1 MDVTDYLCI
10 DFIIFNDFFFLYP
23 TVLLIF
29 ALRLFM
35 TGFILL
41 FIIHLIFFFVTS
53 SLTRSLAVCNHTSLA
68 KESDNVL
75 LICV

>member
-1 MDVTDYLCI
+1 MDTMMDVTDYLCI

-41 FIIHLIFFFVTS
+41 FIIHLIFFCDIIIDQVIS
-53 SLTRSLAVCNHTSLA
+53 SL
-68 KESDNVL
+68 
-75 LICV
+75 

>member
-1 MDVTDYLCI
+1 M
-10 DFIIFNDFFFLYP
+10 IFFLFLYP

-41 FIIHLIFFFVTS
+41 FIIHLIFFSDIIIDQVIS
-53 SLTRSLAVCNHTSLA
+53 SL
-68 KESDNVL
+68 
-75 LICV
+75 

>member
-1 MDVTDYLCI
+1 MDTMMDVTDYLCI

-41 FIIHLIFFFVTS
+41 FIIHLIFF
-53 SLTRSLAVCNHTSLA
+53 
-68 KESDNVL
+68 
-75 LICV
+75 